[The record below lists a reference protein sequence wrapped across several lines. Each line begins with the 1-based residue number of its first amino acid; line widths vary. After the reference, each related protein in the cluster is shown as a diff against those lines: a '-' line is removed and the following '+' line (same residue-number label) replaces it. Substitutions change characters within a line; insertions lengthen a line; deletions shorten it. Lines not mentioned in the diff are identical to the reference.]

1 MKKALS
7 LILAAM
13 MLLALLA
20 GCGADNG
27 QTPNTDD
34 QQQSADNQQNE
45 QQNENQNPEEPSTTF
60 EGILDKTEDYN
71 IVIETPGT
79 TGNERIGVRAAAGKV
94 EIGQYN
100 KLGSKRTD
108 ALEFDWSELG
118 LEGEAWEYLGATFI
132 FDISGE
138 KPVLT
143 NKPEK
148 CCYVVPVGDI
158 KLGEDA
164 VTLPNG
170 VEFKYAYLNN
180 GIMRPNSLINEGGKY
195 VMGWN
200 DLSVDADFFDNTTG
214 YYVFLNCEKYNQS
227 IVVSAQM
234 LPGEAIA
241 PEDTDPDGVFTGAL
255 DMTDSY
261 TLVIETPGS
270 SGDDRIGVLADA
282 GMVEIGRY
290 KRDGMERTGS
300 LKLAW
305 ADLGLEGEAWEYL
318 GATFEFDT
326 TGATP
331 VLTNKPEKSC
341 FAIAL
346 ADVVQDGENL
356 TLPNGK
362 VLPLTDLNYGRLRAN
377 NMLNE
382 GGKFASGWNDH
393 SVKASY
399 FDVDDGQTGGYLV
412 CICEK
417 YDASIICKA
426 AELPQ

>member
-1 MKKALS
+1 MPPSPL
-7 LILAAM
+7 
-13 MLLALLA
+13 LLALLA

-34 QQQSADNQQNE
+34 QQQSADN

-100 KLGSKRTD
+100 KLGSKRID
-108 ALEFDWSELG
+108 ALEFDWSE
-118 LEGEAWEYLGATFI
+118 
-132 FDISGE
+132 
-138 KPVLT
+138 
-143 NKPEK
+143 
-148 CCYVVPVGDI
+148 
-158 KLGEDA
+158 
-164 VTLPNG
+164 
-170 VEFKYAYLNN
+170 
-180 GIMRPNSLINEGGKY
+180 
-195 VMGWN
+195 
-200 DLSVDADFFDNTTG
+200 
-214 YYVFLNCEKYNQS
+214 
-227 IVVSAQM
+227 
-234 LPGEAIA
+234 
-241 PEDTDPDGVFTGAL
+241 
-255 DMTDSY
+255 
-261 TLVIETPGS
+261 
-270 SGDDRIGVLADA
+270 
-282 GMVEIGRY
+282 
-290 KRDGMERTGS
+290 
-300 LKLAW
+300 
-305 ADLGLEGEAWEYL
+305 LGLEGEAWEYL

>member
-1 MKKALS
+1 M
-7 LILAAM
+7 
-13 MLLALLA
+13 
-20 GCGADNG
+20 
-27 QTPNTDD
+27 
-34 QQQSADNQQNE
+34 
-45 QQNENQNPEEPSTTF
+45 
-60 EGILDKTEDYN
+60 
-71 IVIETPGT
+71 
-79 TGNERIGVRAAAGKV
+79 
-94 EIGQYN
+94 
-100 KLGSKRTD
+100 
-108 ALEFDWSELG
+108 
-118 LEGEAWEYLGATFI
+118 
-132 FDISGE
+132 
-138 KPVLT
+138 
-143 NKPEK
+143 
-148 CCYVVPVGDI
+148 
-158 KLGEDA
+158 
-164 VTLPNG
+164 
-170 VEFKYAYLNN
+170 EFKYIYLNN

>member
-1 MKKALS
+1 
-7 LILAAM
+7 M

-45 QQNENQNPEEPSTTF
+45 NQNPEEPSTTF

-71 IVIETPGT
+71 IVIETPGSS
-79 TGNERIGVRAAAGKV
+79 GDDRIGVLADAGMV
-94 EIGQYN
+94 EIGRYKRDGMERTGSL
-100 KLGSKRTD
+100 KLAWAD
-108 ALEFDWSELG
+108 LG
-118 LEGEAWEYLGATFI
+118 LEGEAWEYLGATFE
-132 FDISGE
+132 FDTTGAT
-138 KPVLT
+138 PVLT

-148 CCYVVPVGDI
+148 SCFAIALADVVQD
-158 KLGEDA
+158 GENL
-164 VTLPNG
+164 TLPNG
-170 VEFKYAYLNN
+170 KVLPLTDLNYGRLRAN
-180 GIMRPNSLINEGGKY
+180 NMLNEGGKFAS
-195 VMGWN
+195 GWN
-200 DLSVDADFFDNTTG
+200 DLRVDADFFDNTTG

-412 CICEK
+412 CIFEK